1 MLRPWS
7 LVTAMV
13 RVLRKA
19 GRIVEPLQDY
29 HKDEVRV
36 LGAVGLPRGY
46 RVDLVSTESHL
57 FRAFD
62 RYAAWSAR
70 TFGLATAVSRTWSCN
85 SHYLRHGAVSHRRR

>member
-46 RVDLVSTESHL
+46 RVDLVST
-57 FRAFD
+57 
-62 RYAAWSAR
+62 
-70 TFGLATAVSRTWSCN
+70 
-85 SHYLRHGAVSHRRR
+85 